1 VLAVRRVLL
10 ICGLLASA
18 AYAGAAD
25 KVDRWVDAAGV
36 THFDARPPADGQQSE
51 EVLVRGERRLKPELV
66 QQDAPA
72 AEVVADPV
80 DEKLSAMD
88 GDICE
93 RARESLRVLQQ
104 EKVVVRQDKQ
114 SGERRVLSA
123 AERAEAVVTAEAEVK
138 RVCGSEPAR

>member
-1 VLAVRRVLL
+1 
-10 ICGLLASA
+10 
-18 AYAGAAD
+18 
-25 KVDRWVDAAGV
+25 
-36 THFDARPPADGQQSE
+36 
-51 EVLVRGERRLKPELV
+51 
-66 QQDAPA
+66 
-72 AEVVADPV
+72 
-80 DEKLSAMD
+80 MD

>member
-1 VLAVRRVLL
+1 MRRVLL

-18 AYAGAAD
+18 VAGAAD
-25 KVDRWVDAAGV
+25 KVYRWVDAAGV
-36 THFDARPPADGQQSE
+36 THFDSRPPADGQQSE
-51 EVLVRGERRLKPELV
+51 EVRVRGEQRSTSEPV

-72 AEVVADPV
+72 AEAAGDAV

-88 GDICE
+88 ADICE

-104 EKVVVRQDKQ
+104 ERVVVRQDKQ

-123 AERAEAVVTAEAEVK
+123 AERAEAAVTAEAEVK